1 MGFCAVMRLWIV
13 VGLGVLLGTPL
24 TALAQ
29 PSGFGQFPWGSS
41 ADVLKR
47 EVGGRCQLYS
57 ESSAYALCRGYQIR
71 GLTVLLL
78 RFDFVPGNSLAGYG
92 LETLRREYHELRK
105 LAVERFGNPTTRT
118 RILWFREQ
126 LFWVW
131 TDMEAVLI
139 ERCGEE
145 RSCLEV
151 RTRALMDERERRASD
166 KGFQGL

>member
-1 MGFCAVMRLWIV
+1 MKRLWVV

-24 TALAQ
+24 TGLAQ
-29 PSGFGQFPWGSS
+29 PPGFGQFPWGSG

-47 EVGGRCQLYS
+47 EVGTRCQLYS
-57 ESSAYALCRGYQIR
+57 ESSSYALCHGYQIR

-92 LETLRREYHELRK
+92 LETRRREYNELRK

-126 LFWVW
+126 IFWTW
-131 TDMEAVLI
+131 TDVEAVLI
-139 ERCGEE
+139 EQCGEE

-151 RTRALMDERERRASD
+151 RTRAVIQERERRESENR
-166 KGFQGL
+166 FQGL